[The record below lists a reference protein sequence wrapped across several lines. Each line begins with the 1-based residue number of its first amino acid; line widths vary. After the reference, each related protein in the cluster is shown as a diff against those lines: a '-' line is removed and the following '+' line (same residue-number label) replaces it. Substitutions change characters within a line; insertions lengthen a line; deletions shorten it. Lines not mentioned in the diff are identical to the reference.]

1 MSESNSS
8 KKGRV
13 TGIGG
18 IFFTSKNPA
27 ELRDWYKQNLG
38 MDTNEYG
45 CNFEWRENDDPEKI
59 GSTVWSPFKEGTSYF
74 QPSTR
79 EFMINFRVEHLDELL
94 IELEAVGVKLL
105 KPVESYDYGRF
116 AHIMDPDGNKLEL
129 WEAAEED
136 ASKEA

>member
-1 MSESNSS
+1 MSESNNT

-18 IFFTSKNPA
+18 IFFTAQNPA
-27 ELRDWYKQNLG
+27 ELRAWYKQNLG
-38 MDTNEYG
+38 MPVTDYG
-45 CNFEWRENDDPEKI
+45 CNFEWREHDQPEKV

-94 IELEAVGVKLL
+94 AELEAAGVKLL
-105 KPVESYDYGRF
+105 KPVESFEYGRF
-116 AHIMDPDGNKLEL
+116 AHIMDPEGNKLEL
-129 WEAAEED
+129 WEAADE
-136 ASKEA
+136 STSGEA